1 MKKSSNSWMTLIV
14 LYMLLT
20 IGTFIMTVLPAL
32 MPGLVE
38 LYSDMTEGK
47 IGYIIGTMTLTMAG
61 AGVIMGYFGDKVR
74 RMQIAGIGSVIT
86 SIFTLLSGF
95 TNSYTQLFLCQ
106 VGASLGL
113 GATLPVMA
121 SIIADLFPQDKRGR
135 AFGLL
140 SIMTTVLGELGGFVI
155 ALILFPDNWRMT
167 YYIMGGISVLI
178 TPVLFF
184 TKEPK
189 RGAKEESLQAVFQ
202 EDPTLD
208 YSYKIKKEDLK
219 YLWKRKTNLFLI
231 LNFVDNIPGAV
242 FATYAIAW
250 LMIDHNA
257 TEDAAFMGLI
267 VVVLGIFIGTII
279 FGRFGDKRYA
289 TDKNIKVKLGTILSM
304 ASAPFILVG
313 INLKWTLADGASLF
327 SNTLGTIAVL
337 MLAMGL
343 LLDGGIYPNWLSAI
357 TDVNLPEHR
366 STMIS
371 LANFFDA
378 CGRALGAFIGGY
390 LIDHFNY
397 PFAMTFA
404 SLFTILSFVW
414 WVPSLKTYKK
424 DYYEVQ
430 QIIQERAKQLST
442 NKADR
447 N

>member
-202 EDPTLD
+202 
-208 YSYKIKKEDLK
+208 
-219 YLWKRKTNLFLI
+219 
-231 LNFVDNIPGAV
+231 
-242 FATYAIAW
+242 
-250 LMIDHNA
+250 
-257 TEDAAFMGLI
+257 
-267 VVVLGIFIGTII
+267 
-279 FGRFGDKRYA
+279 
-289 TDKNIKVKLGTILSM
+289 
-304 ASAPFILVG
+304 
-313 INLKWTLADGASLF
+313 
-327 SNTLGTIAVL
+327 
-337 MLAMGL
+337 
-343 LLDGGIYPNWLSAI
+343 
-357 TDVNLPEHR
+357 
-366 STMIS
+366 
-371 LANFFDA
+371 
-378 CGRALGAFIGGY
+378 
-390 LIDHFNY
+390 
-397 PFAMTFA
+397 
-404 SLFTILSFVW
+404 
-414 WVPSLKTYKK
+414 
-424 DYYEVQ
+424 
-430 QIIQERAKQLST
+430 
-442 NKADR
+442 
-447 N
+447 